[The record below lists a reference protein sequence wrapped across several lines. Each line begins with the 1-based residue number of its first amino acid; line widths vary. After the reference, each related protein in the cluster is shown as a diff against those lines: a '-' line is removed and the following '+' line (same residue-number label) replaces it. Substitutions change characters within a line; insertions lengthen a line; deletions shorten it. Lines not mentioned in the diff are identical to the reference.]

1 MERIMISPEMMA
13 IVGPGVI
20 EEPRLDAS
28 VMLAFS
34 LGELPIMA
42 VLPPDEANDAAALR
56 LCVTQEACRR
66 LFGHVPTTSATY
78 HLPSEL
84 RSIALAVRDCPLD
97 GAAGVTL
104 RGAKS
109 IELLCESFT
118 ALLGDALVPA
128 NGDAALS
135 ERDTRKIV
143 HARRIIDE
151 HWREKLTLDTI
162 AGTCGVNRVKLTSGF
177 RAMFGLSV
185 ADAISER
192 RLGGA
197 RQMLLATDLPVSSV
211 GYACGYLSNASF
223 TRAFSRRYGVVPSR
237 LRATAMAA

>member
-1 MERIMISPEMMA
+1 MEHIAISPEMMA
-13 IVGPGVI
+13 VIGPGLIDPPLNASLVLTFALGEMPTI
-20 EEPRLDAS
+20 AIRAADEPR
-28 VMLAFS
+28 
-34 LGELPIMA
+34 
-42 VLPPDEANDAAALR
+42 DAAALR
-56 LCVTQEACRR
+56 LCVTEDACRR
-66 LFGHVPTTSATY
+66 LFGPMPAMPATY

-84 RSIALAVRDCPLD
+84 RTIALAIRDCPLE

-109 IELLCESFT
+109 VELLCETFT

-128 NGDAALS
+128 NADAALS
-135 ERDTRKIV
+135 ERDTRRIV

-185 ADAISER
+185 ADAIAER

-237 LRATAMAA
+237 LRAGAMAA